1 MGPML
6 PRLCEGNHKRSRNC
20 ALGRKSSI
28 GRGMKYRTLRSLGAA
43 AAISFIV
50 WPCASL
56 AQTAAA
62 AQVAAGERVYSD
74 YCSNCHGEGLRNTS
88 GGVTFDL
95 RRLRS
100 EDRDR
105 FVGAVLDGKRQMPP
119 WRGALDM
126 EQIESIWAYIRATVD
141 RPNQ

>member
-1 MGPML
+1 
-6 PRLCEGNHKRSRNC
+6 
-20 ALGRKSSI
+20 
-28 GRGMKYRTLRSLGAA
+28 MKHRTLRSLAA
-43 AAISFIV
+43 AAVMSFII

-56 AQTAAA
+56 AQTAGA

-100 EDRDR
+100 EERDR

-141 RPNQ
+141 R

>member
-1 MGPML
+1 
-6 PRLCEGNHKRSRNC
+6 
-20 ALGRKSSI
+20 
-28 GRGMKYRTLRSLGAA
+28 MKYRTLRSLGAA
-43 AAISFIV
+43 AVTSFIIS
-50 WPCASL
+50 PCASL
-56 AQTAAA
+56 AQTAGA

-100 EDRDR
+100 EDHER
-105 FVGAVLDGKRQMPP
+105 FVGVVLDGKRQMPP

-141 RPNQ
+141 Q